1 MNNLFRSKF
10 NPIGMILDIFAANG
24 KRRIFYSIQTL
35 VMLAISVLT
44 IYGLKVLFT
53 YTINENFILFI
64 VGAIFAVITLIIIT
78 LPVLLASI
86 MLFIASLIGTIKSDE
101 RGMNAICLVI
111 IIIAIVL
118 TIVFTSLVLTS
129 F

>member
-53 YTINENFILFI
+53 YTIDENFILFI
-64 VGAIFAVITLIIIT
+64 VGAIFAVITLIVIT
-78 LPVLLASI
+78 LPIFIASI
-86 MLFIASLIGTIKSDE
+86 MLFIASLIGAIKSDE

-111 IIIAIVL
+111 TIIAIVL
-118 TIVFTSLVLTS
+118 TIVFTSLLLTS